1 MAMLESLKPVL
12 YIQELDMKM
21 IRLWRL
27 RQERIKEL
35 ENIQKIKS
43 DIQHQA
49 TIKENEIVE
58 LKRFIKVN
66 EAELADAQAKVKK
79 LEGQQNAIKKVE
91 EFNALTHEIASA
103 DKDRHNKELRLNDMH
118 EKLTTEEEILNNLKR
133 TLTDTIDNSKELENE
148 ILASVKEINAEG
160 KALKSERDK
169 LVDTVEPDV
178 LKIYERLLRNK
189 KDRVVVPIENR
200 CCSGC
205 HIMLTAQDEN
215 LVRKGERLVFC
226 EHCSRIHYWQES
238 KALEGTVAQTRQRR
252 RRPAAKT

>member
-1 MAMLESLKPVL
+1 MLETLKPVL

-35 ENIQKIKS
+35 KNIQKIKT
-43 DIQHQA
+43 DIQQQA
-49 TIKENEIVE
+49 TIKENEITE
-58 LKRFIKVN
+58 LKKFIRQS
-66 EAELADAQAKVKK
+66 ETELQESIAKVKK

-91 EFNALTHEIASA
+91 EFNALTHEIAAA
-103 DKDRHNKELRLNDMH
+103 DKERHNREQRLGDMH
-118 EKLTTEEEILNNLKR
+118 DKLAAEEEVLKNLQQ
-133 TLTDTIDNSKELENE
+133 TLEQTISNSRALEVE
-148 ILASVKEINAEG
+148 ILESIKEINAEG
-160 KALKSERDK
+160 RQLKSERDK
-169 LVDTVEPDV
+169 LVETVDPEV
-178 LKIYERLLRNK
+178 LKIYERLLHNK

-238 KALEGTVAQTRQRR
+238 KELEGTAVATTKRR
-252 RRPAAKT
+252 RRTTKV